1 MNSRSL
7 QRVNIQA
14 AERRGFKAQAAAAQV
29 LMS

>member
-14 AERRGFKAQAAAAQV
+14 AERRGFKAQAAAQV